1 VNVGRQGDNEIQKAE
16 MEQRT
21 EKGENRGKRKT
32 RSKGVERQSK
42 GEIKNNKGEKRN
54 NKRDEKAIKT

>member
-1 VNVGRQGDNEIQKAE
+1 